1 MKFTQYFKSEGMN
14 SNMKKKKK
22 IIFVSMIILSIIFL
36 IIAIILL
43 VTNNEKL
50 EVNYTKKQ
58 VIERISDGFKNG
70 ISKEKLEEYMNQEI
84 TDKNVM
90 LGKDAYLLKK
100 PNKKLIDKYDLD
112 NYIKESEKYFD
123 NLKVK
128 IKTNYSWEFDGKTS
142 DDQDT
147 YFVNVKTYQ
156 YGVYL
161 ADLEQLMGLL
171 TQNYPFENAE
181 EQEIVNYKAKVIAM
195 KLLDSHLD
203 DYISDSEPKT
213 IAIFFKDINSQETK
227 DSLYQYIFDLSGY
240 ATGLDERINNMEVN
254 RMERMQEYINNALN
268 SGLLNK
274 EDILKL

>member
-14 SNMKKKKK
+14 SNMKKKK
-22 IIFVSMIILSIIFL
+22 IIFISMIILSILFL

-58 VIERISDGFKNG
+58 IIERISDGFKNG

-112 NYIKESEKYFD
+112 NYIKENEKYFE

-128 IKTNYSWEFDGKTS
+128 IKTNYSWKFDGKTS

-181 EQEIVNYKAKVIAM
+181 EQEIINYKAKVIAM

-203 DYISDSEPKT
+203 DYISDSESKT

>member
-1 MKFTQYFKSEGMN
+1 
-14 SNMKKKKK
+14 MKKKKK
-22 IIFVSMIILSIIFL
+22 IIFVSMIILSILFL

-100 PNKKLIDKYDLD
+100 PSKKLIDKYDLD
-112 NYIKESEKYFD
+112 NYIKENEKYFD

-147 YFVNVKTYQ
+147 YFINVKTYQ

>member
-14 SNMKKKKK
+14 SNMKKKK
-22 IIFVSMIILSIIFL
+22 IIFISMIILSILFL

-58 VIERISDGFKNG
+58 IIERISDGFKNG

-112 NYIKESEKYFD
+112 NYIKENEKYFE

-128 IKTNYSWEFDGKTS
+128 IKTNYSWKFDGKTS

-181 EQEIVNYKAKVIAM
+181 EQEIINYKAKVIAM

-203 DYISDSEPKT
+203 DYISDSESKT

-227 DSLYQYIFDLSGY
+227 DSLYQYLFDLSGY

-254 RMERMQEYINNALN
+254 RMERMQEYIDNALN
-268 SGLLNK
+268 SELLNK

>member
-1 MKFTQYFKSEGMN
+1 
-14 SNMKKKKK
+14 MKKKKK
-22 IIFVSMIILSIIFL
+22 IIFGSMIVLSIIFL

-58 VIERISDGFKNG
+58 IIERISDGFKNG
-70 ISKEKLEEYMNQEI
+70 ISKANLEEYMNQEI

-100 PNKKLIDKYDLD
+100 PSKKLANKYDLD
-112 NYIKESEKYFD
+112 NYIKENEKYFD

-128 IKTNYSWEFDGKTS
+128 IKTNYSWKFDGKTS
-142 DDQDT
+142 DNQDT
-147 YFVNVKTYQ
+147 YFVTVKTYQ

-161 ADLEQLMGLL
+161 ADLEQLIGLL
-171 TQNYPFENAE
+171 TQNYPFENAK

-203 DYISDSEPKT
+203 DYISDRDRKS
-213 IAIFFKDINSQETK
+213 
-227 DSLYQYIFDLSGY
+227 
-240 ATGLDERINNMEVN
+240 VV
-254 RMERMQEYINNALN
+254 
-268 SGLLNK
+268 
-274 EDILKL
+274 

>member
-14 SNMKKKKK
+14 SNMKKKK
-22 IIFVSMIILSIIFL
+22 IIFISMIILSILFL

-112 NYIKESEKYFD
+112 NYIKENEKYFE

-128 IKTNYSWEFDGKTS
+128 IKTNYSWKFDGKTS

-181 EQEIVNYKAKVIAM
+181 EQEIINYKAKVIAM

-203 DYISDSEPKT
+203 DYISDSESKT

-227 DSLYQYIFDLSGY
+227 DSLYQYLFDLSGY

-254 RMERMQEYINNALN
+254 RMERMQEYIDNALN
-268 SGLLNK
+268 SELLNK

>member
-1 MKFTQYFKSEGMN
+1 
-14 SNMKKKKK
+14 MKKKKK
-22 IIFVSMIILSIIFL
+22 IIFGSMIILSIIFL

-100 PNKKLIDKYDLD
+100 PSKKLIDKYDLD
-112 NYIKESEKYFD
+112 NYIKENEKYFD

-171 TQNYPFENAE
+171 AQNYPFENAE